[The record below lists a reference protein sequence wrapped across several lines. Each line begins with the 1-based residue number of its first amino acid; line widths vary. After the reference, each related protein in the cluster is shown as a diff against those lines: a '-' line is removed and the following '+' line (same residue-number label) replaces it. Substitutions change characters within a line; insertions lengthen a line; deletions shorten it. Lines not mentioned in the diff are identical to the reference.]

1 MEALRSLPGLQLQF
15 EAALCHAFGRNETRA
30 AQQFCAA
37 LYRLSCHQG
46 AELPPIEMP
55 ACSVGIEQEI
65 VVADDVAAPCR
76 ATSKT
81 GFVLLVEKVLPDLQ
95 ILQKQSRFRGD
106 AFADLEG
113 VVGTGFDNQDIAN
126 SPLAKRQ
133 CGCTAGNAAAEYHDS

>member
-1 MEALRSLPGLQLQF
+1 MP
-15 EAALCHAFGRNETRA
+15 TR
-30 AQQFCAA
+30 
-37 LYRLSCHQG
+37 
-46 AELPPIEMP
+46 
-55 ACSVGIEQEI
+55 SVGVEQEI

-113 VVGTGFDNQDIAN
+113 VVGAGLDNQDIAN
-126 SPLAKRQ
+126 SLLAKRQ
-133 CGCTAGNAAAEYHDS
+133 CGCTAGNPAAEYYDSMTGRRGSLRRGDENTYSSGLSEFIGQGLITGSTGGIAGPGYE